1 MPATSESSSTF
12 KDVSIIMATSGVTTL
27 NVRLHPFLP
36 TLVLKFMLTLR
47 TSPSHLATRAAFAQ
61 HHRPHYAMAPE
72 QVFLNGALTV
82 ALPTI
87 GKDLRFKEVRVCA

>member
-36 TLVLKFMLTLR
+36 VPCPQVHAHFAYVPLIWQPALHLR
-47 TSPSHLATRAAFAQ
+47 TTTDRTMPW
-61 HHRPHYAMAPE
+61 PPE